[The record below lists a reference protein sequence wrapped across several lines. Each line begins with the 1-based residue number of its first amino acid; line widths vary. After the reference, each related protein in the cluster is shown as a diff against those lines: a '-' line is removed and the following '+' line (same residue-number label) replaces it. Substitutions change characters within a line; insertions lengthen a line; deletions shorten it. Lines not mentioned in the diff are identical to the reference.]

1 MEIEVRDYR
10 IRHGHMDDWIAGW
23 RAGVVPLRE
32 AAGFRILGAWVDREH
47 DRFFWVIGYSGAD
60 GFAAANDR
68 YYDSQERASLD
79 PDPADLI
86 VDATKTAVER
96 VL

>member
-10 IRHGHMDDWIAGW
+10 IRHGRMDDWIAGW

-47 DRFFWVIGYSGAD
+47 DRFLWVIGYSGAD

-68 YYDSQERASLD
+68 YYDSLERATLD

-86 VDATKTAVER
+86 EDATKATVER